1 MSEPVKHYDTVY
13 GHFADKVL
21 QEIRLE
27 TFGEDIGQNSWL
39 TADEFD
45 RFLGYLQLNSASNVL
60 ETACGSGGPALYMA
74 RRFGCRVTGIDI
86 SEKGIETANKMA
98 RAQKLDSLV
107 HFLHADAG
115 QPLQFADHLFDAVI
129 CIDSIN
135 HLVSRLQVLNEWH
148 RVLKSGGR
156 LLFTDP
162 ITVTGLISSEEI
174 AIRSS
179 IGYFLF
185 APPDEDERLIKLR
198 GFELL
203 LREDV
208 TQNVVQVSKRLYDA
222 RSKRKD
228 DLVKIEGEETFRGMQ
243 RFYSMV
249 QKLASERRLSRFV
262 FLAKRP

>member
-1 MSEPVKHYDTVY
+1 MPEPVEHYDTVY

-39 TADEFD
+39 TADEFG
-45 RFLGYLQLNSASNVL
+45 RFLRYLQLNSTSTVL
-60 ETACGSGGPALYMA
+60 DIACGSGGPALYIA

-107 HFLHADAG
+107 RFLHADAG
-115 QPLQFADHLFDAVI
+115 HSLEFADQLFDAVI

-135 HLVSRLQVLNEWH
+135 HLASRLQVLREW
-148 RVLKSGGR
+148 RRILKSGGH

-162 ITVTGLISSEEI
+162 ITVTGPITNEEI

-185 APPDEDERLIKLR
+185 VPPDEDERLIKMS

-203 LREDV
+203 LRENV
-208 TQNVVQVSKRLYDA
+208 TGNVVQVSKRMYDA
-222 RSKRKD
+222 RSKHKN
-228 DLVKIEGEETFRGMQ
+228 DLTKIEGEEMFRGLQ

-249 QKLASERRLSRFV
+249 HALASEGRLSRFV
-262 FLAKRP
+262 FLAKAP